1 MDTNFI
7 DDLIKFFKRAYRMFT
22 FQLLIFV
29 VLIKLKPNL
38 FPEWFI
44 DIIRALC
51 VLMAILVIYF
61 TFAVYGYDK
70 TMQSVYESFPSI
82 QKNTSGMMFIH
93 LINYIVHFLPVF
105 IIGFPKNKKS
115 YIYALIIL
123 LIWYMFNKKD
133 MHKIYFLNSSK

>member
-29 VLIKLKPNL
+29 VLIKLKPKL

-61 TFAVYGYDK
+61 TLVVSGYDK

-82 QKNTSGMMFIH
+82 QKNITGMMFIH
-93 LINYIVHFLPVF
+93 LINYIVHFLPMF
-105 IIGFPKNKKS
+105 IIGFPKNKIS
-115 YIYALIIL
+115 YIYAIIVL
-123 LIWYMFNKKD
+123 FIWYMFNKKD
-133 MHKIYFLNSSK
+133 MHKIYFLAK

>member
-7 DDLIKFFKRAYRMFT
+7 NDLMNFSKRGYRMFT

-38 FPEWFI
+38 FPEWFV

-51 VLMAILVIYF
+51 VLMGILVIYF
-61 TFAVYGYDK
+61 TFFVYGYDK
-70 TMQSVYESFPSI
+70 MMQSVYDSFPSI
-82 QKNTSGMMFIH
+82 QKNSSGIMFIH
-93 LINYIVHFLPVF
+93 LVNYLVHFLPVF

-115 YIYALIIL
+115 YIYAIIIL
-123 LIWYMFNKKD
+123 FVWYMINKKD
-133 MHKIYFLNSSK
+133 MNKIYFIAK

>member
-7 DDLIKFFKRAYRMFT
+7 DDLKKFLKRIYRMYT

-29 VLIKLKPNL
+29 VLIKLKPKL

-44 DIIRALC
+44 DIIRASC

-70 TMQSVYESFPSI
+70 MIDSVYSKFPSI
-82 QKNTSGMMFIH
+82 QKNITGIMFIH
-93 LINYIVHFLPVF
+93 LINYIVHFLPIF
-105 IIGFPKNKKS
+105 IIGFPKNKIS

-123 LIWYMFNKKD
+123 FIWYMFNKKD
-133 MHKIYFLNSSK
+133 IHKIYD